1 MKQMRRWG
9 LLAAS
14 LLAALGAVTAND
26 RTPAGAATT
35 PIRHVVVIYQE
46 NHSFDNA
53 LGVLCVRD
61 RRCDGATVGKLSNG
75 SSYPLTRMPDIV
87 PPTAHNTKA
96 QATAIDGGKMDGWDR
111 VANCKQA
118 QQYQCLAQYDPDR
131 GAGAAASPIRNL
143 AALARRFTISDRTF
157 EMDAIPSWGAH
168 LELAAQ
174 DLDGFTGNNP
184 VAGTDPNLR
193 GVNGGCTSGQ
203 DAEWRASPTSPIRLV
218 PSCVPDQQGLG
229 PYKPS
234 PVAYVPTI
242 MDRLQGA
249 GLSWRI
255 YGKTTNIWGICPIF
269 HECWGHPDQRQFMVD
284 TSRILT
290 DANNGTLPSLSLV
303 MPTGPTG
310 KTSQHNFSSMTVG
323 DNWIGQMV
331 SALMNGPQWGSTAIF
346 ITYDD
351 CGCFYDH
358 VPPPPGLG
366 IRVPMVIVSPFAKA
380 GFTDSGVASFSSM
393 LAYVEHTFGLAPLT
407 SRDAGA
413 YDYAQSF
420 DYTQAPLSAASL
432 GQQPVPAAS
441 RAYLQRH
448 PMADDEDDT

>member
-1 MKQMRRWG
+1 MKQRRRWG
-9 LLAAS
+9 LLAALPLMT
-14 LLAALGAVTAND
+14 LLAVNAND
-26 RTPAGAATT
+26 PTPAGAATT

-61 RRCDGATVGKLSNG
+61 QRCDGATVGKLSNG
-75 SSYPLTRMPDIV
+75 SSYPLTTMPDIV

-118 QQYQCLAQYDPDR
+118 QHYQCMAQYDPDR
-131 GAGAAASPIRNL
+131 GAGGAASPIRNL
-143 AALARRFTISDRTF
+143 AALARRFAISDRTF

-184 VAGTDPNLR
+184 VAGTDPSLR
-193 GVNGGCTSGQ
+193 GTNGGCTSGE

-249 GLSWRI
+249 GLSWKI

-269 HECWGHPDQRQFMVD
+269 YECWGHPDQRQFMVD
-284 TSRILT
+284 TGKILT

-310 KTSQHNFSSMTVG
+310 KTSQHNFSSMTAG

-331 SALMNGPQWGSTAIF
+331 SALMNGPQWNSTAIF

-358 VPPPPGLG
+358 VPPPSGLG

-380 GFTDSGVASFSSM
+380 GFTDSRVASFSSM
-393 LAYVEHTFGLAPLT
+393 LSYVEHTFGLAPLT

-420 DYTQAPLSAASL
+420 DYTQAPLS
-432 GQQPVPAAS
+432 PVPLSQQTVPATS
-441 RAYLQRH
+441 QVYLRQH